1 MALRGESGLNACLWA
16 GKAVPLQKPGTH
28 GTYVGVNPKGNDQP
42 TKNTEGGKGGEYCI
56 LVGKAGNKIYKTN
69 HYLLYPV
76 IELIQILS

>member
-1 MALRGESGLNACLWA
+1 MALRGESGLNTCLLA

-56 LVGKAGNKIYKTN
+56 LVGKAGHFSSIKYTKPIIISFT
-69 HYLLYPV
+69 P
-76 IELIQILS
+76 S